1 MNTESFDAKAQRRK
15 VKILHGTAVAL
26 ALLAL
31 SACSMAP
38 DYTRPQAPVP
48 GSWPSG
54 PAYQAETG
62 TPGSKAVAELPW
74 REFFLDPR
82 LQQTIELAL
91 VNNRDLGIATLNVER
106 YRAFYQIER
115 AALLPQLNASASG
128 SVQRQP
134 ADLSGT
140 GSSEI
145 YRQYSAGVGVSLY
158 ELDLFGRVRS
168 LKDQAL
174 EEYFATEEAQRA
186 AQISLIAAV
195 AQSYLTLA
203 ADQEV
208 LALSRQTLE
217 SRQTSFALIEK
228 RFNAGV
234 ISALDLYQA
243 QTLVDGAR
251 VENIQATRLVAQ
263 EENLLRLLVGTALP
277 TELLPAELGEG
288 VLLQD
293 LAPGLPSESLLLRPD
308 IIQAEHKL
316 KGANANIGAARAAFF
331 PRITLTGA
339 AGFSSA
345 ELSGLF
351 KSGSESWSFAPQI
364 ILPIFDAGRNRANLK
379 VSRVEEEIAVAQ
391 YEKAILTAFREV
403 ADALAERGTI
413 DEQLAALQ
421 SLTAA
426 TAESAR
432 LSTIRYD
439 KGADS
444 FLSVQDAQ
452 RALFVAQQ
460 NLIVARLARLSNL
473 VTLYKVLG
481 GGAGE

>member
-1 MNTESFDAKAQRRK
+1 MNRAT
-15 VKILHGTAVAL
+15 LYTAAL

-31 SACSMAP
+31 SACTMAP
-38 DYTRPQAPVP
+38 EYNRPASPLPAV
-48 GSWPSG
+48 WPEG
-54 PAYQAETG
+54 PAYQG
-62 TPGSKAVAELPW
+62 TTVNPEKKTVAEIPW
-74 REFFLDPR
+74 REFILDPR
-82 LQQTIELAL
+82 LQRTIDLAL
-91 VNNRDLGIATLNVER
+91 ANNRDLKISSLNVEKFQ
-106 YRAFYQIER
+106 AFYQIER
-115 AALLPQLNASASG
+115 AALVPQLNANAVG
-128 SVQRQP
+128 SVQRLP

-145 YRQYSAGVGVSLY
+145 RRQYSAGLGVSSY

-174 EEYFATEEAQRA
+174 EEYFATEEARRA

-195 AQSYLTLA
+195 AESYLTLA
-203 ADQEV
+203 ADREE
-208 LALSRQTLE
+208 LALARQTLE
-217 SRQTSFALIEK
+217 SRQSSFGLIEK

-234 ISALDLYQA
+234 ISALDLHQA

-251 VENIQATRLVAQ
+251 VQHIQATRRIAQ
-263 EENLLRLLVGTALP
+263 DENFLRLLVGAPLP
-277 TELLPAELGEG
+277 EELLPEALGEA

-293 LAPGLPSESLLLRPD
+293 LSPGVPSESLLLRPD
-308 IIQAEHKL
+308 IIAAEHKL
-316 KGANANIGAARAAFF
+316 KAANANIGAARAAFF
-331 PRITLTGA
+331 PRIALTGT

-351 KSGSESWSFAPQI
+351 KSGSETWGFAPQI
-364 ILPIFDAGRNRANLK
+364 TLPIFDGGRNRANLK
-379 VSRVEEEIAVAQ
+379 VSKLEEEIAVAQ

-413 DEQLAALQ
+413 DERLAALQ
-421 SLTAA
+421 SLTDA

-439 KGADS
+439 KGVDS

-460 NLIVARLARLSNL
+460 NLITARLARLSNL

-481 GGAGE
+481 GGGRE

>member
-1 MNTESFDAKAQRRK
+1 MNRATFAA
-15 VKILHGTAVAL
+15 TAVAIVL
-26 ALLAL
+26 MTLT
-31 SACSMAP
+31 ACTMAP
-38 DYTRPQAPVP
+38 KYTRPAAPVP
-48 GSWPSG
+48 ASWPEG
-54 PAYQAETG
+54 PAY
-62 TPGSKAVAELPW
+62 PVATAKPEGKVVTEIPW
-74 REFFLDPR
+74 RDFFLDPR

-91 VNNRDLGIATLNVER
+91 ANNRDFKIATLNVEK

-115 AALLPQLNASASG
+115 AALLPQLNASAAG
-128 SVQRQP
+128 SVQRLP

-145 YRQYSAGVGVSLY
+145 HRQYSAGLGVSAY

-195 AQSYLTLA
+195 AQSYLSLA

-217 SRQTSFALIEK
+217 SRQTSFGLIEK

-234 ISALDLYQA
+234 TSALDLHQA

-251 VENIQATRLVAQ
+251 VQNIQATRLVAQ
-263 EENLLRLLVGTALP
+263 DENLLRLLVGAP
-277 TELLPAELGEG
+277 LPAELLPEVLGEA

-293 LAPGLPSESLLLRPD
+293 LAPGVPSESLLLRPD

-316 KGANANIGAARAAFF
+316 KAANANIGAARAAFF
-331 PRITLTGA
+331 PRITLTGSV
-339 AGFSSA
+339 GFGSA

-351 KSGSESWSFAPQI
+351 KSGSETWGFAPQI
-364 ILPIFDAGRNRANLK
+364 TLPIFDAGRNRANLK
-379 VSRVEEEIAVAQ
+379 VSKVEEEIAVAQ

-403 ADALAERGTI
+403 ADALAEQGTI
-413 DEQLAALQ
+413 DERLAALQ

-432 LSTIRYD
+432 LSLIRYD

-460 NLIVARLARLSNL
+460 NLIAARLARLTNL